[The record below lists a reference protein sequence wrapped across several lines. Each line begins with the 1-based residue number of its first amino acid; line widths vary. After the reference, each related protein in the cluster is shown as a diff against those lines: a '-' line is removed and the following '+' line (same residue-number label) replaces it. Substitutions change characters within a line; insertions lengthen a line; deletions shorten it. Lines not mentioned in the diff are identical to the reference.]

1 MFPNEEGGG
10 FALSE
15 IEINFSADGGGGRKG
30 FARLRIYVRAHV
42 GIYWSPTHEIRKKGK
57 PHKWPRRGGRKQK
70 VKNGPG
76 RHFRGKK
83 ARSLSRPKSAHVHNK
98 GRSRSF
104 QNFLGSFLCA
114 ASILCVRICR
124 TKRTQ
129 LCECFQSLISALL
142 PCSHTRKQ
150 ETTCKK
156 NPNSTKPGK
165 RGLFWGFLFP
175 LKILSSPLSSPSP
188 ERKTV
193 EKFFSAHP
201 LRFATPW
208 LFSYRRGKAFSVCL
222 GGKERRRAR

>member
-1 MFPNEEGGG
+1 MLPNEEGGG

-30 FARLRIYVRAHV
+30 FARLRICKGTRGNILAAHTRN
-42 GIYWSPTHEIRKKGK
+42 SQKREATQMASEREK
-57 PHKWPRRGGRKQK
+57 KQK

-83 ARSLSRPKSAHVHNK
+83 ARGLSRPKSAHVHNK
-98 GRSRSF
+98 GGSRSF
-104 QNFLGSFLCA
+104 QNFFGSFLCA

-142 PCSHTRKQ
+142 RSHTRKE

-165 RGLFWGFLFP
+165 RIFSGA
-175 LKILSSPLSSPSP
+175 SSSL
-188 ERKTV
+188 
-193 EKFFSAHP
+193 
-201 LRFATPW
+201 
-208 LFSYRRGKAFSVCL
+208 
-222 GGKERRRAR
+222 